1 MGIFLGVDFGT
12 SGCRAIAINDSA
24 ETVAIC
30 SVSLPPAIMNGSH
43 SEQDPQIWW
52 QALIGVLTDLGK
64 QIKLQDIQAISIDG
78 TSSTL
83 VITDEMGKPLH
94 PGILYNDTRSIK
106 EVETLK
112 KFVPDD
118 SPVLAPSSTLAKLL
132 WLHHQGYTK
141 HMAHITHQAD
151 WIASRITGLFGVSDI
166 NNCIKLGFDAVENC
180 WPHWMSNLPFAASL
194 FPKTV
199 APGTITGNILNS
211 SLLALGFTKETVVV
225 AGTTDSTAAVIAS
238 GIKDIGDAVTS
249 LGTSLVIK
257 VLCEKPISSAKY
269 GIYSQPF
276 FGRWLVG
283 GASNT
288 GGAVLRHFFSDV
300 QISALS
306 KQLQPN
312 KPTGLNY
319 YPLINNGER
328 FPINDPDYE
337 PVVSPRPKQDY
348 LFFQGLLEGISAIEK
363 RGYDC
368 LSSLG
373 APYPKKIYTNGGGAI
388 NQAWGTIRSNMLNV
402 PVLNAIN
409 TNAAYGSALLAKKQY
424 DEVKLNE

>member
-1 MGIFLGVDFGT
+1 LDIFLGIDFGT
-12 SGCRAIAINDSA
+12 SGCRAVAIDELA
-24 ETVAIC
+24 ETVAMC
-30 SVSLPPAIMNGSH
+30 SVPLPPPLRNASH
-43 SEQDPQIWW
+43 SEQDPQLWW
-52 QALIGVLTDLGK
+52 QALIEVLTDLGR
-64 QIKLQDIQAISIDG
+64 QITLQDIKAISIDG

-83 VITDEMGKPLH
+83 VITDDTGKPLY
-94 PGILYNDTRSIK
+94 PGVLYNDTRSIK

-112 KFVPDD
+112 NFAPKD

-132 WLHHQGYTK
+132 WLHNQGYTE

-151 WIASRITGLFGVSDI
+151 WIASRITGRFGVSDI

-180 WPHWMSNLPFAASL
+180 WPQWMSSLPFAASL

-199 APGTITGNILNS
+199 PPGTITGIILNS
-211 SLLALGFTKETVVV
+211 SLLALGFKKDTAVV
-225 AGTTDSTAAVIAS
+225 AGTTDSTAAVIAA
-238 GIKDIGDAVTS
+238 GIEELGDAVSS

-257 VLCEKPISSAKY
+257 VLCDKPITSANY
-269 GIYSQPF
+269 GVYSQPF

-288 GGAVLRHFFSDV
+288 GGAVLRHFFSDG

-328 FPINDPDYE
+328 FPINDPDFR

-373 APYPKKIYTNGGGAI
+373 APYPRKIYTNGGGAI
-388 NQAWGTIRSNMLNV
+388 NHAWGTIRSNMLNV
-402 PVLNAIN
+402 PILNAIN
-409 TNAAYGSALLAKKQY
+409 TNAAYGSALLAKKQH